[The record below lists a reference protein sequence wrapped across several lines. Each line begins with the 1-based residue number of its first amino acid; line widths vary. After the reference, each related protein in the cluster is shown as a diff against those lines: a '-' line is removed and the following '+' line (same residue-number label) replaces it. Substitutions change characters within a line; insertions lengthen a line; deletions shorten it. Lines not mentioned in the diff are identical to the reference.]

1 MLGRTGARGEGE
13 GERKGRSR
21 GSHLHSPHVSMASE
35 RNSPLSVQPEWMLD
49 ALQKFWTLDGQ

>member
-1 MLGRTGARGEGE
+1 
-13 GERKGRSR
+13 
-21 GSHLHSPHVSMASE
+21 LHSPHVSMASE